1 MGGKDTVRK
10 ALYRARDNA
19 LVNIANLQAE
29 IIEEGATEKTEISL
43 AYENLILNMAN
54 DLIKLCQARSRF

>member
-1 MGGKDTVRK
+1 MSGKDTVRK

-29 IIEEGATEKTEISL
+29 IIDEGSTEKTEISL
-43 AYENLILNMAN
+43 AYENLILNMTN
-54 DLIKLCQARSRF
+54 ELIKLCVARNRF

>member
-1 MGGKDTVRK
+1 MSGKDTVRK

-29 IIEEGATEKTEISL
+29 IIEEGATERSEISL